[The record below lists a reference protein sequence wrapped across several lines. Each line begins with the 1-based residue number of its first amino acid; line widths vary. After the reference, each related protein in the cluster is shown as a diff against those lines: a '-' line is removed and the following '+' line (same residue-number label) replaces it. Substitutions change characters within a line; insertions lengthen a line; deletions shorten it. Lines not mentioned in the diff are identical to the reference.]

1 MITKDWDSI
10 FGLLNAMKSEFK
22 EILPYKF
29 IRSVWCRS

>member
-1 MITKDWDSI
+1 MIKDWDSI

-29 IRSVWCRS
+29 IEVYGAE